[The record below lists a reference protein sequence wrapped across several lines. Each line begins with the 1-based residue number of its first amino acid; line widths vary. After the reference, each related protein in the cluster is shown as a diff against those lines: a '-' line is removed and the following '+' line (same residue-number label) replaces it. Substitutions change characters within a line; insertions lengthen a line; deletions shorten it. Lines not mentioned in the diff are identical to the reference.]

1 MLLSVIVTSYKFEKY
16 IEQCINSILSQKTNF
31 DFEVLI
37 RDDFS
42 MDRTNEILKSKF
54 NSDKRVR
61 ILESTENVGVYHNFR
76 ILLENASGKYI
87 SFIDG
92 DDYFTD
98 ENKLQKQVDFLE
110 NNPDYVMHSTG
121 YRYVNEENELIPPC
135 DTGGRWLFPTILNLN
150 TEDML
155 ERNMVGFGRVFRNFP
170 GLLKPEYSDIPYLDW
185 VTNIELSFFGK
196 IRCEEWPSGCYR
208 ISDSGVFSKVPE
220 EEKERERI
228 RVSEIIKKRYKE
240 HRETRRKVIS
250 IVDCFV
256 HDSIVQRNLHSCL
269 ERLKRR
275 EHDVFLISNTPVSPE
290 TLKLS
295 DCYFYDRRNQLFKG
309 EYTNVP
315 EVRFRVSKGQ
325 FTVYTVKSGV
335 QRHGL
340 SVLINLFNAL
350 HYCKRL
356 GYTHFQRFE
365 TDDLFGEES
374 MDWISKVPDYVETL
388 GKRGLFY
395 FNPFNNPRD
404 VSFHYFYCE
413 IDYFLKVIPDIQS
426 EEDYQK
432 FLIDISGGLDFRIVE
447 NFLCESILLEDLNQ
461 EIILKEGEY
470 IKEDFKDTIWNTVT
484 SSSNMKECY
493 RGCVSEIY
501 YEYRGEYSN
510 ENKTGV
516 LLHSENYSDRKVDRI
531 IILHLDNGDKLAFN
545 HKLEG
550 KGCWS
555 NIKVPENFSFIEVFE
570 NEELLY
576 TQSKDEVRNYIVF
589 H

>member
-1 MLLSVIVTSYKFEKY
+1 MLLSVIIPAYKFERY
-16 IEQCINSILSQKTNF
+16 ILQCVNSVLSQKTNF
-31 DFEVLI
+31 FFEVLI
-37 RDDFS
+37 RDDHSGDSTNHILSENFS
-42 MDRTNEILKSKF
+42 DHPAVKILKS
-54 NSDKRVR
+54 DK
-61 ILESTENVGVYHNFR
+61 NVGAYENIR
-76 ILLENASGKYI
+76 ILLNESRGKYI
-87 SFIDG
+87 AYLDG
-92 DDYFTD
+92 DDYYD
-98 ENKLQKQVDFLE
+98 DPDKLQKQIDFLE

-121 YRYVNEENELIPPC
+121 YRYVDEENNLMPPC
-135 DTGGRWLFPTILNLN
+135 DVGGRWLFPMVSNVK
-150 TEDML
+150 TEDL
-155 ERNMVGFGRVFRNFP
+155 LDKNIVGFGRVFRNSP
-170 GLLKPEYSDIPYLDW
+170 NLLKPEYSDITYVDW
-185 VTNIELSFFGK
+185 VTNVELSFLGK
-196 IRCEEWPSGCYR
+196 IRCEEWPSGFYR
-208 ISDSGVFSKVPE
+208 ISDSGAFSKVSE
-220 EEKERERI
+220 EGKERERI

-240 HRETRRKVIS
+240 KMENRRKVIS

-275 EHDVFLISNTPVSPE
+275 EHDVFLISNTRVDTD
-290 TLKLS
+290 TLNLS
-295 DCYFYDRRNQLFKG
+295 DYYFYDKRNQLFKG

-315 EVRFRVSKGQ
+315 GVRFWVSKGQ

-447 NFLCESILLEDLNQ
+447 NFLCESILLEDLSQ
-461 EIILKEGEY
+461 EIILKEGED

-531 IILHLDNGDKLAFN
+531 IILHLDNGDELAFN

-550 KGCWS
+550 RGCWS

-570 NEELLY
+570 DEELLY
-576 TQSKDEVRNYIVF
+576 TQSKDDVRNYIVF

>member
-1 MLLSVIVTSYKFEKY
+1 MSTS
-16 IEQCINSILSQKTNF
+16 
-31 DFEVLI
+31 
-37 RDDFS
+37 R
-42 MDRTNEILKSKF
+42 
-54 NSDKRVR
+54 
-61 ILESTENVGVYHNFR
+61 
-76 ILLENASGKYI
+76 
-87 SFIDG
+87 
-92 DDYFTD
+92 
-98 ENKLQKQVDFLE
+98 
-110 NNPDYVMHSTG
+110 
-121 YRYVNEENELIPPC
+121 
-135 DTGGRWLFPTILNLN
+135 
-150 TEDML
+150 
-155 ERNMVGFGRVFRNFP
+155 
-170 GLLKPEYSDIPYLDW
+170 
-185 VTNIELSFFGK
+185 
-196 IRCEEWPSGCYR
+196 
-208 ISDSGVFSKVPE
+208 
-220 EEKERERI
+220 
-228 RVSEIIKKRYKE
+228 
-240 HRETRRKVIS
+240 VIS

-275 EHDVFLISNTPVSPE
+275 EHDVFLISNTQVDSE

-295 DCYFYDRRNQLFKG
+295 DYYFYDKRNQLFKG

-315 EVRFRVSKGQ
+315 EVRFWVSKGQ

-365 TDDLFGEES
+365 TDDLFGEGS